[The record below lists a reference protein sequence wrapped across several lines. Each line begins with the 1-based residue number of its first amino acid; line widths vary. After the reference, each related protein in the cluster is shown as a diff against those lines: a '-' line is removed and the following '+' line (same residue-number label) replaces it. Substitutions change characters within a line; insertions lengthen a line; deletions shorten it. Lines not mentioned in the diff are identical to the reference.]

1 MTLLTRDTRD
11 FSTLF
16 QPHVLLLTA
25 GRAVVVMVVLPDE
38 HNSFDQ
44 KFVEFTLW
52 ERHGIK
58 MIRRSLAD
66 IAARGVTEKG
76 SPSLSMY
83 GQGRNPLAARV

>member
-1 MTLLTRDTRD
+1 MPLLTEVINAI
-11 FSTLF
+11 
-16 QPHVLLLTA
+16 PNPIGGICVLA
-25 GRAVVVMVVLPDE
+25 CRAVVVMVVLPDE

-76 SPSLSMY
+76 SPQLSMY
-83 GQGRNPLAARV
+83 GQGGKPLAARV